1 MVVSISSTVK
11 KLGVTPSKNGDIA
24 LVELIEVLQGI
35 DTTSPLA
42 KLNETSMPDNNGGR
56 IKF

>member
-1 MVVSISSTVK
+1 VAIDYRRGLRLSNKVHDQ
-11 KLGVTPSKNGDIA
+11 GDSN
-24 LVELIEVLQGI
+24 LVELIELLQKI
-35 DTTSPLA
+35 DTTAPLA